1 MDYSEIYN
9 SIQRTHE
16 RVEKNNI
23 AIIQA
28 ANLSGE
34 TGVLHGFTTRL
45 GGVSEAPFDSMN
57 MSMMRNDP
65 PVNVDENFIRL
76 CNAYGLDYNSLAI
89 VNHEHGTNILR
100 LDASHGGKGLYRM
113 PFKPCDGFVTNDP
126 GVTLVTIHADCS
138 AVFLY
143 DRELRAI
150 GLAHAGWKGTL
161 GRIGQKL
168 AERMGAEFGSKPE
181 NLLAAIGPCICF
193 DCFEVD
199 HELGE
204 RFRSEFNSSWIVKPG
219 SVGKAYVD
227 IRGALVIQ
235 LLDAGLSPKN
245 ISIMDL
251 CTYENKALLFSYRR
265 DSDNAGAM
273 AAFMKLK

>member
-28 ANLSGE
+28 ANLSRE

-219 SVGKAYVD
+219 VEGKAYVD

-235 LLDAGLSPKN
+235 LLDAGLQPKN

-251 CTYENKALLFSYRR
+251 CTYENKSLLFSYRR

>member
-34 TGVLHGFTTRL
+34 AGVLHGFTTRL

-219 SVGKAYVD
+219 VEGKAYVD

-235 LLDAGLSPKN
+235 LLDAGLRPKN

-251 CTYENKALLFSYRR
+251 CTYENKSLLFSYRR

>member
-9 SIQRTHE
+9 SIQRTYE
-16 RVEKNNI
+16 RVSRNSI

-28 ANLSGE
+28 ANLAGE

-57 MSMMRNDP
+57 MSMTRNDP
-65 PVNVDENFIRL
+65 PKNVDENFTRL

-100 LDASHGGKGLYRM
+100 IDASHGGKGLYRM

-143 DRELRAI
+143 DGERRAI

-181 NLLAAIGPCICF
+181 NLSAAIAPCICF

-199 HELGE
+199 SELGE
-204 RFRSEFNSSWIVKPG
+204 RFRNEFNCGRIVKPG
-219 SVGKAYVD
+219 IAGKAYVD

-235 LLDAGLSPKN
+235 LLDAGLRPEN

-251 CTYENKALLFSYRR
+251 CTYENKELLFSYRR